1 MGRVIRLTENEFH
14 SLVKRLVKETKTKY
28 QYDEDL
34 IEGED
39 KMTKEDAVEK
49 IADFFKDKVFPKVKR
64 KNPELMAKLKKNVH
78 SQKMDENFLYEEEEE
93 DDDEKK
99 SLKDRKSNR
108 KEKAM
113 IGGGLGVMGTGM
125 VASLGEFMGYSQSEL
140 TMFLHDLNSMAG
152 LGEYTGPVTVAMVF
166 AGLAL
171 ALKGYSDRGNRLD
184 TPYTKSKGG
193 TGFNDN

>member
-14 SLVKRLVKETKTKY
+14 SLVKRLVKETKN

-34 IEGED
+34 IEGE
-39 KMTKEDAVEK
+39 
-49 IADFFKDKVFPKVKR
+49 DKVFPKVKR
-64 KNPELMAKLKKNVH
+64 KNPELMVKLKKNVH
-78 SQKMDENFLYEEEEE
+78 SQKMDENFLYEEENEE
-93 DDDEKK
+93 DDDKKK
-99 SLKDRKSNR
+99 SLKDRRSDR
-108 KEKAM
+108 KEKAI
-113 IGGGLGVMGTGM
+113 IGGGLGVMATGM

-171 ALKGYSDRGNRLD
+171 ALKGYSDRHNRLD
-184 TPYTKSKGG
+184 TPR
-193 TGFNDN
+193 

>member
-14 SLVKRLVKETKTKY
+14 SLVKRLVKETKD

-78 SQKMDENFLYEEEEE
+78 SHKMDENFLYEEEEE
-93 DDDEKK
+93 DDDDEKK

-108 KEKAM
+108 KEKTM

-125 VASLGEFMGYSQSEL
+125 VTSLGEFMGYSQSEL
-140 TMFLHDLNSMAG
+140 TSFLHDLNSMAG

-184 TPYTKSKGG
+184 TPYTKGKSGN
-193 TGFNDN
+193 GFNSH

>member
-14 SLVKRLVKETKTKY
+14 SLVKRLVKETKD

-39 KMTKEDAVEK
+39 NMSKEDAVEK

-64 KNPELMAKLKKNVH
+64 KNPELMSKLKKNMH
-78 SQKMDENFLYEEEEE
+78 SHKMNENFLYEEEKEE
-93 DDDEKK
+93 DDDKKK
-99 SLKDRKSNR
+99 SLKDRKSDR
-108 KEKAM
+108 KEKAI
-113 IGGGLGVMGTGM
+113 IGGGLGVMATGM
-125 VASLGEFMGYSQSEL
+125 VASLGEFMGYSQSDL
-140 TMFLHDLNSMAG
+140 TSFIHDLNSMAG

-184 TPYTKSKGG
+184 TPYTKGKPGS
-193 TGFNDN
+193 GFNSY

>member
-14 SLVKRLVKETKTKY
+14 SLVKRLVKETKD

-34 IEGED
+34 IEGEDED

-64 KNPELMAKLKKNVH
+64 KNPELMTKLKKNMH
-78 SQKMDENFLYEEEEE
+78 SHKMNENFLYEEDED

-99 SLKDRKSNR
+99 SLKDRKSDR

-125 VASLGEFMGYSQSEL
+125 VASLGEFMGYSESDM
-140 TMFLHDLNSMAG
+140 TNFLHDLNHMAG
-152 LGEYTGPVTVAMVF
+152 LEEYTGVVTVGMVF
-166 AGLAL
+166 AGMAL
-171 ALKGYSDRGNRLD
+171 ALKGVANRYDR
-184 TPYTKSKGG
+184 
-193 TGFNDN
+193 TGK

>member
-14 SLVKRLVKETKTKY
+14 SLVKRLVKETKY

-34 IEGED
+34 IEGEDED

>member
-14 SLVKRLVKETKTKY
+14 SLVKRLVKETKY

-78 SQKMDENFLYEEEEE
+78 SQKMDENFLYEEENEE
-93 DDDEKK
+93 DDDKKK
-99 SLKDRKSNR
+99 SLKDRRSDR
-108 KEKAM
+108 KEKAI
-113 IGGGLGVMGTGM
+113 IGGGLGVMATGM

>member
-14 SLVKRLVKETKTKY
+14 SLVKRLVKETKD

-64 KNPELMAKLKKNVH
+64 KNPELMTKLKKNMH
-78 SQKMDENFLYEEEEE
+78 SHKMNENFLYEEEED

-99 SLKDRKSNR
+99 SLKDRKSDR

-125 VASLGEFMGYSQSEL
+125 VASLGEFMGYSESQL
-140 TMFLHDLNSMAG
+140 TNFLHDLNHMAG
-152 LGEYTGPVTVAMVF
+152 LDQYTGPITVAMVF
-166 AGLAL
+166 AGLAI
-171 ALKGYSDRGNRLD
+171 ALKGVANRYDR
-184 TPYTKSKGG
+184 KS
-193 TGFNDN
+193 